1 MGNARTSFL
10 TQPAGGRGQRYSPK
24 GQDAS
29 LRRHVGNAGTV
40 YAARGVQSHGCQKV
54 ATRALLLFAAR
65 DVQVDFTAR
74 IRNDFG
80 QVNKLYKEELIHF
93 VY

>member
-1 MGNARTSFL
+1 M
-10 TQPAGGRGQRYSPK
+10 
-24 GQDAS
+24 
-29 LRRHVGNAGTV
+29 

-65 DVQVDFTAR
+65 NVQVDFTAR